1 MAYTGIVVVIPT
13 RNRSAIAI
21 NAIRSVLDQPVEN
34 LNVLVSDNSTTDAE
48 REALAVFCSAQA
60 DERLRYVR
68 PPKPLPMAEH
78 WEWALAEARQS
89 FPASHVTYLTDRMMF
104 RRDALR
110 DAVTAAAQYADQV
123 ITYNMDAI
131 VDHVRPVRVEQYAG
145 SGRLLEIETVTLSRL
160 LSQSIFHASLPRMLN
175 SIVPLEVFDRMRER
189 FGNVFLSIAPDFRFC
204 CRCLEL
210 EDTVLFYDRSLL
222 FHYALDRSH
231 GASVSRGEITPDTA
245 DFTANLPV
253 DNSIRNYSTPIPQLI
268 TAVNA
273 VFQEYCLFKQETNS
287 PRFFDIDLPKY
298 LQANAE
304 EIQQFTD
311 AARRDEILALLMAH
325 GYQPPAAH
333 TDAQSAPVS
342 FGRRLSWKLKR
353 VATSSA
359 TTGAWLFLSRTA
371 GIAPPAE
378 NSFEFDKLDDAID
391 YARNISRGNVAHET
405 GQEELLSPREVPLQP
420 SAVNGNHAAANL
432 KQALGAVTPLP
443 LRRLVHERS
452 NQAKLATL
460 LSTKQ
465 RFRAQRQS
473 GVVRDLPQGVNLV
486 AYIRADM
493 GLGTAARG
501 MAAAFEAAGIPFN
514 VINLEHG
521 NEGSHT
527 DQSWSHKEVQHS
539 RYDLTVVCVNPDNSF
554 YLRTQVSP
562 EILGDRYVIANW
574 FWELPEMPDEWLPE
588 FEYVDEVWAA
598 SNFVREAIASKAP
611 VPVVRVPAVVHLVR
625 GKRFSRAELG
635 LPVKRFLFLAMFDTR
650 SVLERKNPLGVVRA
664 FKRAFEGG
672 DNEVGLV
679 VKTLNNTDS
688 SQPVLEELQEE
699 IAGCENV
706 FLVDRLMNRDELT
719 SLIDA
724 CDCFVSLHRSEGFG
738 LGPAEAMSLGK
749 PAIITNWSGNA
760 DYMTADNC
768 VAIDYQLVTLE
779 RDYGPYKAGQQWAEP
794 DLEQAAHWMKRLAAE
809 PELAKPIGLRGQQ
822 TIKSEF
828 SPAAVGTII
837 QARLEE
843 IRRTAETRHAASSG
857 DSVTG
862 HSDGRAQHERDSGSQ
877 QT

>member
-13 RNRSAIAI
+13 RNRSAIAM

-48 REALAVFCSAQA
+48 REALADFCVAQG

-68 PPKPLPMAEH
+68 PPQPLPMAEH
-78 WEWALAEARQS
+78 WEWALDEALRS
-89 FPASHVTYLTDRMMF
+89 LRASHVTYLTDRMMF
-104 RRDALR
+104 RRAALQ
-110 DAVTAAAQYADQV
+110 DAVTAATQYPGKV
-123 ITYNMDAI
+123 ITYNLDCI

-160 LSQSIFHASLPRMLN
+160 LSQSIFHPSLPRMLN
-175 SIVPLEVFDRMRER
+175 SIVPLEVFDRIRAR

-210 EDTVLFYDRSLL
+210 EETLLFYDRSLL

-231 GASVSRGEITPDTA
+231 GASVSRGEVTPDTA

-253 DNSIRNYSTPIPQLI
+253 DNSIRNYATPIPQLI

-287 PRFFDIDLPKY
+287 PRFFDIDLPRY

-311 AARRDEILALLMAH
+311 PARREDTLALLTAH
-325 GYQPPAAH
+325 GY
-333 TDAQSAPVS
+333 APVAS
-342 FGRRLSWKLKR
+342 RNEAKPVSLARRLRWKLKR
-353 VATSSA
+353 VATSAA

-371 GIAPPAE
+371 GITPPAE
-378 NSFEFDKLDDAID
+378 NSFEFAELDEAID
-391 YARNISRGNVAHET
+391 YARNISRGNLGHET
-405 GQEELLSPREVPLQP
+405 GQEQLLSPRAVPLPP
-420 SAVNGNHAAANL
+420 SGVNGNHSAANL
-432 KQALGAVTPLP
+432 KQALGSVTPLP

-452 NQAKLATL
+452 NQAKLAA
-460 LSTKQ
+460 LSSAKK
-465 RFRAQRQS
+465 RFRAQRQA
-473 GVVRDLPQGVNLV
+473 GVVRDLTQGVNLV

-521 NEGSHT
+521 NEASHT
-527 DQSWSHKEVQHS
+527 DRSWTHREVQHS

-562 EILGDRYVIANW
+562 EILGERYVIANW
-574 FWELPEMPDEWLPE
+574 FWELPEMPDEWGSE

-598 SNFVREAIASKAP
+598 SNFIREAIAGKAP
-611 VPVVRVPAVVHLVR
+611 VPVVRVPAVVQLSR
-625 GKRFSRAELG
+625 GRRFSRAELG
-635 LPVKRFLFLAMFDTR
+635 LPERRFLFLAMFDTR

-664 FKRAFEGG
+664 FKRAFADG
-672 DNEVGLV
+672 DQDVGLV
-679 VKTLNNTDS
+679 VKMLDNTDS
-688 SQPVLEELQEE
+688 AQPVLEASSSEPVLEALKEE
-699 IAGCENV
+699 VVGCENV
-706 FLVDRLMNRDELT
+706 FVIDRLMNRDELT

-749 PAIITNWSGNA
+749 PAIITNWSGNT
-760 DYMTADNC
+760 DYMTADTC
-768 VAIDYQLVTLE
+768 IPIDYELVKLD
-779 RDYGPYKAGQQWAEP
+779 RDYGPYKAGQYWAEP
-794 DLEQAAHWMKRLAAE
+794 DLEQAAHWMKRLAGE
-809 PELAKPIGLRGQQ
+809 PELAREIGQGGQQ
-822 TIKSEF
+822 TINSQF
-828 SPAAVGTII
+828 SAERVGEII
-837 QARLEE
+837 QHRLEQ
-843 IRRTAETRHAASSG
+843 IRAETMNRG
-857 DSVTG
+857 
-862 HSDGRAQHERDSGSQ
+862 
-877 QT
+877 

>member
-13 RNRSAIAI
+13 RNRSAIAM

-34 LNVLVSDNSTTDAE
+34 LNVLVSDNSTIDAE
-48 REALAVFCSAQA
+48 REALADFCAAQA
-60 DERLRYVR
+60 DARLDYVR
-68 PPKPLPMAEH
+68 PPKPLPMAPH
-78 WEWALAEARQS
+78 WEWALDEALQS
-89 FPASHVTYLTDRMMF
+89 FRASHVTYLTDRMMF
-104 RRDALR
+104 RRDALKA
-110 DAVTAAAQYADQV
+110 AVAAATPYPDKV
-123 ITYNMDAI
+123 ITYNMDCV
-131 VDHVRPVRVEQYAG
+131 VDHVRPIRVEQYAG
-145 SGRLLEIETVTLSRL
+145 SGRLLEIETLTLSRL

-175 SIVPLEVFDRMRER
+175 SVVPLEVFDRIRER

-210 EDTVLFYDRSLL
+210 EDKVLFYDRSLL

-231 GASVSRGEITPDTA
+231 GASVSRGEVTPDTA

-253 DNSIRNYSTPIPQLI
+253 DNSIRNYATPIPRLI

-287 PRFFDIDLPKY
+287 ARFFDIDLPKY

-304 EIQQFTD
+304 EIQEFTD
-311 AARRDEILALLMAH
+311 PVRRNEILALLTAH
-325 GYQPPAAH
+325 GYKPSASH
-333 TDAQSAPVS
+333 TGAESTPVS

-371 GIAPPAE
+371 GITPPAE
-378 NSFEFDKLDDAID
+378 NSFAFNELDEAID
-391 YARNISRGNVAHET
+391 YARNISPGNLGGDT
-405 GQEELLSPREVPLQP
+405 GQQELLSPREVPLQP
-420 SAVNGNHAAANL
+420 STVNGNHSAANF
-432 KQALGAVTPLP
+432 KQALSAVTPLP
-443 LRRLVHERS
+443 LRRLVHERN
-452 NQAKLATL
+452 NQAKLAAL
-460 LSTKQ
+460 LSAKQ
-465 RFRAQRQS
+465 RFRVQREA
-473 GVVRDLPQGVNLV
+473 GGVRDLPQGVNLV

-493 GLGTAARG
+493 GLGTVARG

-527 DQSWSHKEVQHS
+527 DQSWSHKEVQQS

-562 EILGDRYVIANW
+562 EILGNRYVIANW
-574 FWELPEMPDEWLPE
+574 FWELPEMPDEWLAE

-611 VPVVRVPAVVHLVR
+611 VPVVRVPAVVQLSR
-625 GKRFSRAELG
+625 ERRFSRTELG
-635 LPVKRFLFLAMFDTR
+635 LPEKRFLFLAMFDSR
-650 SVLERKNPLGVVRA
+650 SILERKNPLGVVRA
-664 FKRAFEGG
+664 FKRAFEAGN
-672 DNEVGLV
+672 DEAALL
-679 VKTLNNTDS
+679 VKTLKNTDL
-688 SQPVLEELQEE
+688 SQSVLEELRDE
-699 IAGCENV
+699 ISGCGNV
-706 FLVDRLMNRDELT
+706 FLLDRVMSRDEIT
-719 SLIDA
+719 SLMDA

-749 PAIITNWSGNA
+749 PAIITNWSGNT

-768 VAIDYQLVTLE
+768 VAIDYQLVKLE

-794 DLEQAAHWMKRLAAE
+794 DLEQAARWMKRLAAE
-809 PELAKPIGLRGQQ
+809 PELAKQIGSRGQQ
-822 TIKSEF
+822 TIKAEF
-828 SPAAVGTII
+828 SPEAVGRII
-837 QARLEE
+837 QARLHE
-843 IRRTAETRHAASSG
+843 IRALSR
-857 DSVTG
+857 V
-862 HSDGRAQHERDSGSQ
+862 
-877 QT
+877 